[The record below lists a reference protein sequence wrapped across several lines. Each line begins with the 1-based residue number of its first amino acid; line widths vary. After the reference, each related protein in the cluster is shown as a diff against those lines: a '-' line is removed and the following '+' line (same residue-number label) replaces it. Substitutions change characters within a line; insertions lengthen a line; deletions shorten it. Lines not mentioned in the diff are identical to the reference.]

1 MELEANIDEAV
12 ALTLRPMRTSE
23 GFSGKTALVTGA
35 AGGMGLEA
43 SRRLGAEDVRVYGVD
58 TRAPDAGGTP
68 AGAVFE
74 TGDAGDE
81 GLMSALAARAVEET
95 GRLDYLV
102 NAAGVLWFDRDTS
115 FASVDPEV
123 WDEVLR
129 NNLTAAMIAARVVVP
144 HMRRGGAMVHV
155 SSTQCYRGDP
165 RPQDAYQASK
175 AGLLALSRSIAIQFA
190 ADGVR
195 SNVVVPGP
203 TRSPMQRRWEA
214 NPAAEQSTAAS
225 IPLGRVGTTGDLAEA
240 ILFLLSDRASWI
252 TGTELIVDGGRL
264 ARP

>member
-1 MELEANIDEAV
+1 
-12 ALTLRPMRTSE
+12 MRTRE
-23 GFSGKTALVTGA
+23 GFEGKTALVTGA
-35 AGGMGLEA
+35 AGGMGLDV
-43 SRRLGAEDVRVYGVD
+43 SRRLRAETVCVYGVD
-58 TRAPDAGGTP
+58 MRAPDPAEAP

-74 TGDAGDE
+74 IGDAGDE

-115 FASVDPEV
+115 LTSIAPEV
-123 WDEVLR
+123 WNEVLR
-129 NNLTAAMIAARVVVP
+129 INLTAAMIAARVAIP
-144 HMRRGGAMVHV
+144 HMRRGGGAMAHV
-155 SSTQCYRGDP
+155 SSTQCYRGDD
-165 RPQDAYQASK
+165 RPQDAYQAAK
-175 AGLLALSRSIAIQFA
+175 AGLLALSKSIAIQFA

-203 TRSPMQRRWEA
+203 TRSPMQRRWDDD
-214 NPAAEQSTAAS
+214 PAKKRATAAR

-240 ILFLLSDRASWI
+240 ILFLLSDRANWI
-252 TGTELIVDGGRL
+252 TGVELIVDGGLL